1 MRKIIGL
8 TLLLFLAFS
17 SAFFIEGKVVLPLDT
32 IEKVEAKVCPPGQH
46 PYHGVDGE
54 SPGGVCKGSE
64 TISIN
69 ANDSKLTTNIVMI
82 RDIYNVVAG
91 ILLAISIIA
100 IIAVAYIYIS
110 PFETTKVNGG
120 GGKYVNIQDNTKA
133 KMYLI
138 SIGLG
143 IVLILSGFTIMNLIA
158 SLAGFQ

>member
-1 MRKIIGL
+1 MRKIIGV

-17 SAFFIEGKVVLPLDT
+17 SAFFIEGIVALPFDT

-54 SPGGVCKGSE
+54 SPGGVCKGSD
-64 TISIN
+64 TISIS
-69 ANDSKLTTNIVMI
+69 ANESKITSNMLMI
-82 RDIYNVVAG
+82 QQIYNVVAG
-91 ILLAISIIA
+91 ILLAISIVA

-158 SLAGFQ
+158 SLAGFN